1 MLQDPS
7 EYSREQL
14 EEELQIRDLMLS
26 YFQIALKIG
35 EDKMDTVFHTAEVTI
50 REQKKQSD
58 IPVIVLEELSE
69 ELALMNTI
77 TIKAIFSHVTGL
89 VKAVE
94 ARWQH
99 LIDEHPEEAMETLDR
114 AKEFEEKMKGL
125 LE

>member
-99 LIDEHPEEAMETLDR
+99 LIDEHPEAAMETLDR
-114 AKEFEEKMKGL
+114 VKEFEEKAKGL